1 MQFLEF
7 VVAFFAGLDPI
18 TQQFIAGLALSIFLG
33 YIMGAER
40 ELRGK
45 DAGISTHIFV
55 MGGSMLFT
63 LLSMIVDAESKS
75 RIAAQIVSGIGFLGA
90 GLILKEGASVR
101 NLTTAAS
108 IWFSSAIG
116 MAIGFGYFTIAII
129 SGVMGV
135 IIPRIPRIGATKYE
149 EHREFAE
156 AVAAVTEA
164 EEIMRTIP
172 QAAKVVKKPT
182 VKKTALKKELEAA
195 LEKSVKKATPK
206 TTPKVALVSKAAPK
220 PPVKKVS
227 TKKSTV

>member
-1 MQFLEF
+1 MVFLEF

-18 TQQFIAGLALSIFLG
+18 TQQFLAGLGLSIFLG
-33 YIMGAER
+33 YLMGAER

-63 LLSMIVDAESKS
+63 LLSMIVDPESKS

-116 MAIGFGYFTIAII
+116 MAIGFGYFTIAIV
-129 SGVMGV
+129 SGFMGV
-135 IIPRIPRIGATKYE
+135 IIPRIPHFNSRSYE
-149 EHREFAE
+149 EHHEYGQFKE
-156 AVAAVTEA
+156 AVTLVTEA
-164 EEIMRTIP
+164 EKTLTIP
-172 QAAKVVKKPT
+172 KKT
-182 VKKTALKKELEAA
+182 TKKTAAKKPAKKTAATTTASKREAPVR
-195 LEKSVKKATPK
+195 KKTTKKA
-206 TTPKVALVSKAAPK
+206 AA
-220 PPVKKVS
+220 
-227 TKKSTV
+227 